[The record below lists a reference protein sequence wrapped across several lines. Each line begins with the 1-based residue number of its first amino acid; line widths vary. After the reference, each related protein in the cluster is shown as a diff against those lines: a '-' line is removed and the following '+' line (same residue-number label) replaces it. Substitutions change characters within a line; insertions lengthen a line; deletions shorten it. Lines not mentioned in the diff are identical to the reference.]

1 MYSERP
7 SHAVPG
13 ATVWH
18 AVRSSDGTVLPDGC
32 MDLVWRD
39 GAVLVAGPDT
49 GPFTVTA
56 SPEPGVGVRFPPG
69 LLPHLL
75 GVPAAHLRD
84 QRVPL
89 DDVVGRRPAAA
100 LSALDPTG
108 AADAFETFAV
118 RRLADVGLPD
128 HAVTVAARLLG
139 TGVPVAGVAE
149 ATGLSARAL
158 HRLGNRSFGY
168 GPKTLAGI
176 LRLARARELAG
187 QGLPSAAVAAEC
199 GYVDQGHLIR
209 ESRRI
214 TGRPFGELRQDGRA
228 ANRSTPLPSGSVTVA

>member
-1 MYSERP
+1 MYRERP
-7 SHAVPG
+7 SRMIPG

-18 AVRSSDGTVLPDGC
+18 TVRSPDGTVLPDGC

-49 GPFTVTA
+49 RPFTVTA
-56 SPEPGVGVRFPPG
+56 SSDPGVGVRFPPG

-75 GVPAAHLRD
+75 GVPATDLRD

-89 DDVVGRRPAAA
+89 ADVVGGRGAAA
-100 LSALDPTG
+100 LTASDPLE
-108 AADAFETFAV
+108 AAAAFESFAV
-118 RRLADVGLPD
+118 GRLAESGEPD
-128 HAVTVAARLLG
+128 PVVTVAAHLLG
-139 TGVPVAGVAE
+139 TGGSVAAVAE
-149 ATGLSARAL
+149 ATGMSARAL

-176 LRLARARELAG
+176 LRLARARSLAARG
-187 QGLPSAAVAAEC
+187 IPSAVVAARC
-199 GYVDQGHLIR
+199 GYVDQSHLIR

-214 TGRPFGELRQDGRA
+214 TGSPFGELRQDGSG
-228 ANRSTPLPSGSVTVA
+228 ANRSTPLPSGSVIVA